1 VLAEYLEIE
10 VWLRYVV
17 VQRELSDG
25 GGDVVLCGC
34 PMVVRGG
41 EHGIGV
47 VVVVVDS
54 LGRRDGYDGEEGHEL
69 RSDDVSRLRVWL
81 CCRHCL
87 SFEVCV

>member
-41 EHGIGV
+41 EHGVG

-69 RSDDVSRLRVWL
+69 RSDDVSRLRVWY
-81 CCRHCL
+81 
-87 SFEVCV
+87 VCNTWDDRGGLR